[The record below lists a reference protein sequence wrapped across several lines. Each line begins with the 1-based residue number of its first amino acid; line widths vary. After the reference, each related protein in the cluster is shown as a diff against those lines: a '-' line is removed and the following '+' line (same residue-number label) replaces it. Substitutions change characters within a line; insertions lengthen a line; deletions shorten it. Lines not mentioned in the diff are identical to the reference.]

1 MSHPHPEGLGAKLAI
16 EEALQRGDLPAKEI
30 NYINLHGTSSRTN
43 DLIEGRLIGSM
54 FPPTTQCSSTKGWM
68 AHTLG
73 AAGITE
79 ALIAI
84 DAARTDLIP
93 GNLNLSLLDKQLDF
107 SIQPENISGSLAH
120 VMSNSFGFG
129 GNNCCLVFSQVGAS

>member
-1 MSHPHPEGLGAKLAI
+1 
-16 EEALQRGDLPAKEI
+16 
-30 NYINLHGTSSRTN
+30 
-43 DLIEGRLIGSM
+43 
-54 FPPTTQCSSTKGWM
+54 M

-84 DAARTDLIP
+84 NAAQTNLIP
-93 GNLNLSLLDKQLDF
+93 GSLNLSRLDDALNF
-107 SIQPENISGSLAH
+107 SIQAKNISRLLTH

-129 GNNCCLVFSQVGAS
+129 GNNCCLIFSKVGA

>member
-1 MSHPHPEGLGAKLAI
+1 
-16 EEALQRGDLPAKEI
+16 
-30 NYINLHGTSSRTN
+30 
-43 DLIEGRLIGSM
+43 
-54 FPPTTQCSSTKGWM
+54 M

-93 GNLNLSLLDKQLDF
+93 GSLNLCKLDSELNF
-107 SIQPENISGSLAH
+107 SIQAENIERSLTH

-129 GNNCCLVFSQVGAS
+129 GNNCCLVFSKVRTEKQADKEAYR